1 MLEMHLQW
9 PYLYKYY
16 DMYSS
21 TDTTLGR
28 IVPSLWSTGIRS
40 SPAGVAMSS
49 TQRLAFNP
57 KVPHKSSAVLISAA

>member
-28 IVPSLWSTGIRS
+28 IVLSLWSTGIRS
-40 SPAGVAMSS
+40 LPVGVTMSS
-49 TQRLAFNP
+49 T
-57 KVPHKSSAVLISAA
+57 